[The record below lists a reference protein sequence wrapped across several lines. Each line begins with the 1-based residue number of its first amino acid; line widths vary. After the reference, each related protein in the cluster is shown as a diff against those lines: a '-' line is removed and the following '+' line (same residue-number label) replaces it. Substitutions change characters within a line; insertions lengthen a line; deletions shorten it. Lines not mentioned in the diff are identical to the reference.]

1 MSHRRAWRCTIV
13 TLLALGCGDSSSPP
27 SLVRV
32 AILTHAALTT
42 FMVNDTTQLQLAGYD
57 ASGQP
62 FPTGPVQWRSSS
74 PTVVQIDT
82 NGTIVGLMVGAATIV
97 ATAASHSDSLVVTVG
112 GTRHRYPI
120 TANETWTLAGNPHL
134 VVAQLPVGGPG
145 GATLTIEPG
154 TIVRFTDT
162 AGLVFGVN
170 GPGALLALGSGG
182 GGGAALITF
191 TDTSATPMAGGWIG
205 LTFLGNNRSELHA
218 VELSGCGHARSD
230 DQPAGCLVVGHRFPG
245 PDPTILLDGVYVVQ
259 GKGGGV
265 VLQDKARFD
274 PASYGL
280 SVTSMRGY
288 IASLPAGAVADFP
301 PGGSFLGN
309 DTDEVRVT
317 GDTLRESATWQTY
330 FAWTVVGPVLIEG
343 PAQPVLTILPGQIL
357 RFGFGAGFVV
367 GKNAPGGLV
376 IGSPST
382 DPEILEDLHGSTWAG
397 VDFYAASLPSSINN
411 AALKN
416 CGNYNN
422 VLYGQACI
430 AIVGN
435 FADSAPAPVLQ
446 NVTIQGA
453 VDVGVLAVGGGRFGA
468 GSHDLTITGT
478 AGTIGSPLWFHLSSP
493 SSLPV
498 GTYTGNA
505 QDVIRVYDVDITA
518 NETWHNPG
526 VPYFLS
532 TGIVVGNAADPTL
545 TLDSGVVVQFQPGG
559 ILSIGELAAGAV
571 RALGTATSPVT
582 LAGQHVD
589 PGAWMGVTIGTF
601 ADSTT
606 VFDHV
611 VVQDAGAD
619 DGILATSFRIARDYG
634 PIVLNTLITGS
645 AGCGIT
651 RMTGA
656 TWTTDFTAPALGN
669 TFQNN
674 LGPAQCGP

>member
-1 MSHRRAWRCTIV
+1 MVA
-13 TLLALGCGDSSSPP
+13 LLALGCGDSSSPP

-57 ASGQP
+57 RSGQP

-74 PTVVQIDT
+74 PAVVQIDS
-82 NGTIVGLMVGAATIV
+82 NGTIVGLTVGASTIV

-120 TANETWTLAGNPHL
+120 ATNETWTLAGSPHL

-145 GATLTIEPG
+145 GATLTVEAG
-154 TIVRFTDT
+154 TTVRFTDT

-170 GPGALLALGSGG
+170 GPGTLLALGGG
-182 GGGAALITF
+182 GSAAAMVRF
-191 TDTSATPMAGGWIG
+191 TDTSAIPTPGGWIG
-205 LTFLGNNRSELHA
+205 LTFLGSNRSELHH
-218 VELSGCGHARSD
+218 VEVSGCGHARSD

-245 PDPTILLDGVYVVQ
+245 PDPTILLDGVLVMQ

-274 PASYGL
+274 TASTEL
-280 SVTSMRGY
+280 SVTDMRGY
-288 IASLPAGAVADFP
+288 IALLPAGAVAGFP
-301 PGGSFLGN
+301 AGGSYVGN
-309 DTDEVRVT
+309 DTDEVWVT
-317 GDTLRESATWQTY
+317 GDTLRESVTWSTH
-330 FAWTVVGPVLIEG
+330 FAWAVLGPVLIEG

-357 RFGFGAGFVV
+357 RFGYGAGFVV

-376 IGSPST
+376 IGTPSPGA
-382 DPEILEDLHGSTWAG
+382 ELLEDLRGSTWAG
-397 VDFYAASLPSSINN
+397 VDFYPASLPSAISN
-411 AALKN
+411 AGLNN
-416 CGNYNN
+416 CGNHND

-446 NVTIQGA
+446 NVVIYGA

-478 AGTIGSPLWFHLSSP
+478 GGTIGSPLWFHLSSP

-505 QDVIRVYDVDITA
+505 RDVVRIYDVDITG
-518 NETWHNPG
+518 NETWHDPG
-526 VPYFLS
+526 VPYLLS
-532 TGIVVGNAADPTL
+532 NGLSVGDSVNPTL
-545 TLDSGVVVQFQPGG
+545 TLDSGVVLQFAPGG
-559 ILSIGELAAGAV
+559 ILSIGELAPGAV
-571 RALGTATSPVT
+571 RAKGTATAPVT
-582 LAGQHVD
+582 LRGEVVS
-589 PGAWMGVTIGTF
+589 PGAWMGVTIGPF

-606 VFDHV
+606 LFDHV
-611 VVQDAGAD
+611 VVDNAGAD
-619 DGILATSFRIARDYG
+619 DGVLATAYRIAQDVG
-634 PIVLNTLITGS
+634 PVIRNTLIAHS

-651 RMTGA
+651 RMTGT
-656 TWTTDFTAPALGN
+656 TWTTDFTLPALNN